1 MYNNQEFL
9 EHQEKTKNFS
19 EYQTQMKKIKK
30 ITNLA
35 FWIST
40 FHIISEIPIFIS
52 SLISFDATGTL
63 IPSFISI
70 VLISTLTILA
80 TYKKNKI
87 SAFILLGV
95 YLIGIL
101 SSIFQASDGAS
112 QSIAFYLSLIYIPS
126 ILIYILFIKS
136 LYDEDKL
143 KQIEGYPLFDE
154 KINVYSK
161 IYNVENMPCETKIN
175 YTEKSEME
183 ELSLDSAENLPEP
196 KTNSYEMESI

>member
-9 EHQEKTKNFS
+9 EHEEKTKHYA
-19 EYQTQMKKIKK
+19 EYRKKMREFQK
-30 ITNLA
+30 ISSIAFISNLPVMI
-35 FWIST
+35 FNIIDL
-40 FHIISEIPIFIS
+40 IISFATFDFMNTMLPAFIS
-52 SLISFDATGTL
+52 LVTFA
-63 IPSFISI
+63 
-70 VLISTLTILA
+70 VLTILS
-80 TYKKNKI
+80 TYLKNKKA
-87 SAFILLGV
+87 AFALV
-95 YLIGIL
+95 AAHIL
-101 SSIFQASDGAS
+101 SYDINTNGVSNTAK
-112 QSIAFYLSLIYIPS
+112 LLIPVV
-126 ILIYILFIKS
+126 ILINVFFIKS

-143 KQIEGYPLFDE
+143 RQIEGYPLFDE